1 MLDQQTGHAA
11 VAHGPHHLDRAVGLV
26 DVHAGEGLVEQ
37 QHLGVGCEPDRDAER
52 AQMPLRK
59 IARKLVLDGAEAEEI
74 EDLVGRA
81 AERLLVAP
89 RRRRADIEAG
99 EARARAEVMRDD
111 DAVARRHALED
122 RGLLEGAHDAL
133 AGDEMGREPRD
144 QLAVETHLAPRRL
157 HERRDQ
163 LEDGR
168 LAGAVGADDRQDRVR
183 LDVERDFVDRGQAAE
198 ALGEV
203 ANFQDRRRAH
213 VTLSSTASA
222 G

>member
-1 MLDQQTGHAA
+1 MLDQEAGHAA
-11 VAHGPHHLDRAVGLV
+11 IAHRANDLDRPIGLV
-26 DVHAGEGLVEQ
+26 DVHAGERLVEQ
-37 QHLGVGCEPDRDAER
+37 QHFRIGGESDRDAER

-59 IARKLVLDGAEAEEI
+59 VAGQLVLDGAETQEV

-89 RRRRADIEAG
+89 GRRRADIEAG
-99 EARARAEVMRDD
+99 EARVRAQVMSDD

-122 RGLLEGAHDAL
+122 GGLLKGAHHAL

-144 QLAVETHLAPRRL
+144 HLAVEPHLAARRL
-157 HERRDQ
+157 LERRDQ

-168 LAGAVGADDRQDRVR
+168 LARAVGADDRQDRVR
-183 LDVERDFVDRGQAAE
+183 LDVERHLVDRGQAAE

-203 ANFQDRRRAH
+203 ANLQDGLAH
-213 VTLSSTASA
+213 VRPSSTASA